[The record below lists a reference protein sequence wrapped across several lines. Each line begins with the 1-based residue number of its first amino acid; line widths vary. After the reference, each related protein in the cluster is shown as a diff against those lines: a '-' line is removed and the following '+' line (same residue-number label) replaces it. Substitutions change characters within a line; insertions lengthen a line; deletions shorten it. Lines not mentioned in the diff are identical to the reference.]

1 MSSSNSPT
9 SQTSNSYVEQT
20 VSVLSSVAS
29 YMRLPALASTGLA
42 AVLTSLLYFKQ
53 KSVSQHHYH
62 YHHRLRLR
70 LPFLATTNLLLLCL
84 TRIIIKPSPAN
95 PACIRALIYPSNIP
109 ANSRSDVPKPSDF
122 GISNF
127 EELYIPTDDGEKL
140 SAFYIR
146 GPRGHKNSNITILM
160 FHGNAGNIGHRL
172 PIARMIINYIG
183 CNVFMLEYRGYGSS
197 TGQPDESGLN
207 VDAQTGLNY
216 LRQRAETR
224 DHKLMV
230 YGQSLGGAVAIKLVS
245 KNQEAGDIAGLILEN
260 TFLSIRKLIP
270 SVVPP
275 AKYLTLLCHQVWPSE
290 SVLPNITKVP
300 TLFISGLQ
308 DEIVPPKH
316 MKQLYDLSAAPTKR
330 WKPLPG
336 GDHNSSVLEEGYFE
350 AMSDF
355 IAEHGSL
362 FQKQGSV
369 IKNALRIMEDLR
381 VHFEGDQME
390 GVEQDNAENHSP
402 ETKGAEEKCTDVKM
416 TDAEVD
422 KVCYVR

>member
-1 MSSSNSPT
+1 MASSNPPPSPT
-9 SQTSNSYVEQT
+9 SSSYLEQT
-20 VSVLSSVAS
+20 VSILTSVAG
-29 YMRLPALASTGLA
+29 YMRLPALASTGIA

-53 KSVSQHHYH
+53 KFVYPPCPLTAATTLPFSSARLYPLSDPQHHH
-62 YHHRLRLR
+62 AVPR
-70 LPFLATTNLLLLCL
+70 
-84 TRIIIKPSPAN
+84 AN
-95 PACIRALIYPSNIP
+95 PASLACIRALIYPSHIP

-122 GISNF
+122 GIKNF

-140 SAFYIR
+140 SAYYIR
-146 GPRGHKNSNITILM
+146 GPRGHKNSNVTILM

-197 TGQPDESGLN
+197 TGEPDESGLN
-207 VDAQTGLNY
+207 IDAQTGLNY

-224 DHKLMV
+224 DHKLIV
-230 YGQSLGGAVAIKLVS
+230 YGQSLGGAVSIKLVA
-245 KNQEAGDIAGLILEN
+245 KNQDSGAITGLILEN

-290 SVLPNITKVP
+290 SILPSINKVP

-308 DEIVPPKH
+308 DEIVPPRH
-316 MKQLYDLSAAPTKR
+316 MKHLYEISTAPTKR

-355 IAEHGSL
+355 IAEVTGDSPRE
-362 FQKQGSV
+362 KT
-369 IKNALRIMEDLR
+369 RI
-381 VHFEGDQME
+381 
-390 GVEQDNAENHSP
+390 
-402 ETKGAEEKCTDVKM
+402 
-416 TDAEVD
+416 
-422 KVCYVR
+422 

>member
-53 KSVSQHHYH
+53 K
-62 YHHRLRLR
+62 
-70 LPFLATTNLLLLCL
+70 
-84 TRIIIKPSPAN
+84 
-95 PACIRALIYPSNIP
+95 ALIYPSNIP

-355 IAEHGSL
+355 IAEVTGDTPQEKTRL
-362 FQKQGSV
+362 KLPAF
-369 IKNALRIMEDLR
+369 D
-381 VHFEGDQME
+381 EGDQME

-402 ETKGAEEKCTDVKM
+402 QTKGAEEKCIDAKM

-422 KVCYVR
+422 KACYMSQAE

>member
-1 MSSSNSPT
+1 
-9 SQTSNSYVEQT
+9 
-20 VSVLSSVAS
+20 
-29 YMRLPALASTGLA
+29 
-42 AVLTSLLYFKQ
+42 
-53 KSVSQHHYH
+53 
-62 YHHRLRLR
+62 
-70 LPFLATTNLLLLCL
+70 L
-84 TRIIIKPSPAN
+84 TRIIILPRPALTTS
-95 PACIRALIYPSNIP
+95 IRALIYPSNIP

-207 VDAQTGLNY
+207 IDAQTGLNY
-216 LRQRAETR
+216 LRHRAETR

-308 DEIVPPKH
+308 DEIVP
-316 MKQLYDLSAAPTKR
+316 
-330 WKPLPG
+330 
-336 GDHNSSVLEEGYFE
+336 
-350 AMSDF
+350 
-355 IAEHGSL
+355 
-362 FQKQGSV
+362 
-369 IKNALRIMEDLR
+369 
-381 VHFEGDQME
+381 
-390 GVEQDNAENHSP
+390 
-402 ETKGAEEKCTDVKM
+402 
-416 TDAEVD
+416 
-422 KVCYVR
+422 